1 MELSALSD
9 LLDLQ
14 EVDLEIDRL
23 LHQRSSLPEL
33 EKYRA
38 NHEGRKQAETV
49 ADEIRGRVR
58 QVGLDLDKAEG
69 ELGMIEAKLK
79 ESETR
84 LYAGGMSAKETEHKR
99 LEVQSLRGQQETM
112 ENKVLVLIDAK
123 EKVDAELAGA
133 EAKTATLAS
142 EEARLGEVI
151 SAVWKE
157 IDAHLGRK
165 EARKSEMVPGVPND
179 LLEVYET
186 LRRTKQGVAIGRLEN
201 GQCGG
206 CHLQLSPAEQVE
218 AAASDP
224 VRCVHCR
231 RLLVL

>member
-1 MELSALSD
+1 MELSTLSD

-23 LHQRSSLPEL
+23 LHQRASLPEL
-33 EKYRA
+33 EEYRVA
-38 NHEGRKQAETV
+38 HEGRKQAEAA
-49 ADEIRGRVR
+49 ADVIRARHR

-84 LYAGGMSAKETEHKR
+84 LYAGGMNAKETEHKR

-112 ENKVLVLIDAK
+112 ENKVLILIDAK
-123 EKVDAELAGA
+123 ERVDEELAGA
-133 EAKTATLAS
+133 EAETAVFAT
-142 EEARLGEVI
+142 EEARLGELI
-151 SAVWKE
+151 GTAWKQ
-157 IDAHLGRK
+157 IDAQLARK
-165 EARKSEMVPGVPND
+165 EARKAEMIPGLDPD

-218 AAASDP
+218 AASSDP